1 MPRAVL
7 HAGLVLHGP
16 PGYPLTLGAWIV
28 TILVTV
34 VRRQPYDL
42 VYAPE
47 VKHHLRTIERQHYSF
62 IRETLEEQL
71 LFEPDAETR
80 NRKPLRQPAVLEA
93 QWELRFGPDNRFR
106 VFYEIDQEDR
116 KVYIL
121 AIGVKER
128 DRLFIGGEEI
138 EP

>member
-1 MPRAVL
+1 M
-7 HAGLVLHGP
+7 
-16 PGYPLTLGAWIV
+16 
-28 TILVTV
+28 
-34 VRRQPYDL
+34 VRRQPHAL

-47 VKHHLRTIERQHYSF
+47 VKHHLRAIERRHYSL

-71 LFEPDAETR
+71 SFEPDAETR
-80 NRKPLRQPAVLEA
+80 NRKPLRQPAVFEA

-106 VFYEIDQEDR
+106 AFYEIDRENR
-116 KVYIL
+116 VVYIL